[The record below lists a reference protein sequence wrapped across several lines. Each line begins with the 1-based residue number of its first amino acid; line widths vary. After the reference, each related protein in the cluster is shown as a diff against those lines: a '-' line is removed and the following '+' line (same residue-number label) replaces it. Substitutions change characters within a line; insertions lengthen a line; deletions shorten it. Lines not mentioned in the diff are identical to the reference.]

1 MISNRASLLRRL
13 RQEAEH
19 MLQGSLAETTR
30 TCGTPG
36 CRCHR
41 GERHGPHTYLSFKTP
56 EGRSSAVYVPAA
68 RVREAQA
75 GVQAWARFW
84 TLAVQLAAQ
93 NRTEAVARWRAARR
107 DTRRRQAP
115 TGR

>member
-1 MISNRASLLRRL
+1 
-13 RQEAEH
+13 

-56 EGRSSAVYVPAA
+56 EGRSIVEFVEKHHGGATGPQNPQMEFVPFTAQT
-68 RVREAQA
+68 RTSGVRTKDGTLVLKGAIDAIGIAE
-75 GVQAWARFW
+75 GVQDDHIRS
-84 TLAVQLAAQ
+84 
-93 NRTEAVARWRAARR
+93 RI
-107 DTRRRQAP
+107 
-115 TGR
+115 G